1 MAVSP
6 QPVPRADVDPDDP
19 RWTRPE
25 ATPDEM
31 RNDALAAVCLF
42 VGAVLSMVLWRTTGL
57 YEEPASGTVSVI
69 CLAAVTL
76 PLAARRRWPSA
87 VLVVV
92 SAAFVGVGELAVPET
107 LFANIA
113 LFTALYTV
121 GAWEPVRARA
131 NWLRAVV
138 VSGMFCWLLLSLF
151 RSSTDPEGLG
161 ELDNA
166 GMLSPLVAYSL
177 IQILINLLY
186 FAGAYWFGN
195 HSWSS
200 ARERART
207 AWRSRQLQAER
218 VRSDA
223 QAVTI
228 ERLRLARELHDAVA
242 HHVSVMGVQAA
253 AARTILDTDPAGAA
267 TALER
272 IEDSARDA
280 VEELHGLIGTLR
292 EQERPGNDAPDEPVG
307 SLGVDRLERLVHEA
321 EVAGVPTT
329 FRVIGEPTPLPPV
342 LSLNLYRIAQE
353 ALTNVRKHAGG
364 GASADV
370 RLRYLDG
377 AVELEVSDDGVGP
390 RRSAGR
396 RRGAGGLGLLGMR
409 ERVAADAGTLETVER
424 RDGGF
429 VVRAQVPLQ
438 RADAVAAVGSR
449 TGGEREA

>member
-1 MAVSP
+1 M
-6 QPVPRADVDPDDP
+6 
-19 RWTRPE
+19 
-25 ATPDEM
+25 TPDEL

-57 YEEPASGTVSVI
+57 YEEPASGMVSVV

-76 PLAARRRWPSA
+76 PLGVRRRWPSA
-87 VLVVV
+87 VLVIV
-92 SAAFVGVGELAVPET
+92 SAAFVAVGELAVPET

-121 GAWEPVRARA
+121 GAWEPVRSRA
-131 NWLRAVV
+131 SWLRAVV
-138 VSGMFCWLLLSLF
+138 VAGMFVWLLLSLF
-151 RSSTDPEGLG
+151 RSSTDPDGLG

-166 GMLSPLVAYSL
+166 GVLSPLVAYSL

-195 HSWSS
+195 HAWAS

-207 AWRSRQLQAER
+207 AWRGRQLQAER

-253 AARTILDTDPAGAA
+253 AARTVLDSDPAAA
-267 TALER
+267 AEALER

-280 VEELHGLIGTLR
+280 VDELHGLIGTLR
-292 EQERPGNDAPDEPVG
+292 EQEHPDGAGRAAPEEPVG
-307 SLGVDRLERLVHEA
+307 SLGVERIPRLVA
-321 EVAGVPTT
+321 DAADAGVPTS

-353 ALTNVRKHAGG
+353 ALTNVRKHAGA

-396 RRGAGGLGLLGMR
+396 RRGVGGLGLLGMR
-409 ERVAADAGTLETVER
+409 ERVAADAGTLETAER

-429 VVRAQVPLQ
+429 VVRALVPLQ
-438 RADAVAAVGSR
+438 RPDAVPAVGTT
-449 TGGEREA
+449 TGGEHVA